1 MKGKKELFMLI
12 LGLVLYIVDMATDI
26 YVALQYKRAGEYG
39 WFAWT
44 LTFIIIPLL
53 ITSVVAWRQLNKKKG
68 CMKYIGL
75 YLIIPSVSIFFRF
88 KEEFEHWGQTYQK
101 NCPCGENY
109 KECNCRDC
117 KKYRKAI
124 SAARKSAYS
133 FAWLR
138 YVETFTESIPQWI
151 LQAYIMLSQL
161 SFPWY
166 TVLSASFSFLSLAW
180 SNTALEKARVIKDGH
195 SFGWKVTV
203 LHFTS
208 QLFVLGTRVFV
219 LVMFLYS
226 QGPGGFSILVIFWS
240 VGCFF
245 LMLLTCGYTICTMC
259 CGDAPCCETSLKKM
273 YKKLMLS
280 FLLTFY
286 VSEAVLETLGFHSIA
301 VKIFFHVIKC
311 MENFF
316 LAPFVLRAFPQYNYI
331 LVPVMFSLLGTSS
344 LFGLIALVVRHIIHR
359 REQSQDNPNTTNAQ
373 SNAYYL
379 PEPGTTSATNRA
391 LQV

>member
-12 LGLVLYIVDMATDI
+12 LGFALYIVDMVTDI
-26 YVALQYKRAGEYG
+26 IVASQYKRAGENG
-39 WFAWT
+39 WYAWT

-53 ITSVVAWRQLNKKKG
+53 ITSVVAWRQLNNEG
-68 CMKYIGL
+68 CC
-75 YLIIPSVSIFFRF
+75 LIIPSLSIFFRF
-88 KEEFEHWGQTYQK
+88 KEEYGHWKQTYHD
-101 NCPCGENY
+101 NLPCGENY
-109 KECNCRDC
+109 KECNCTDC
-117 KKYRKAI
+117 KKHRKAI
-124 SAARKSAYS
+124 SAARESAYE

-138 YVETFTESIPQWI
+138 YLETFTESTPQWI

-226 QGPGGFSILVIFWS
+226 HGPSNYFALVIFWL
-240 VGCFF
+240 VNCI
-245 LMLLTCGYTICTMC
+245 LLTLLTCGYTICTMC

-273 YKKLMLS
+273 FKKLMLS

-286 VSEAVLETLGFHSIA
+286 VSETVLETLGFHSIT

-316 LAPFVLRAFPQYNYI
+316 LALLVSSALPQYNYI

-344 LFGLIALVVRHIIHR
+344 VFGLVALVVRHTIHR

-379 PEPGTTSATNRA
+379 PEPGTTSAANRA

>member
-1 MKGKKELFMLI
+1 
-12 LGLVLYIVDMATDI
+12 
-26 YVALQYKRAGEYG
+26 
-39 WFAWT
+39 
-44 LTFIIIPLL
+44 
-53 ITSVVAWRQLNKKKG
+53 VAWRQLDKTKG
-68 CMKYIGL
+68 WMKYMEL
-75 YLIIPSVSIFFRF
+75 HLIIPSVSIFFRF

-117 KKYRKAI
+117 KRYRKAI
-124 SAARKSAYS
+124 SAARNSAYK
-133 FAWLR
+133 FAWLH
-138 YVETFTESIPQWI
+138 YVETFTESTPQWI
-151 LQAYIMLSQL
+151 LQAYIMLSQW

-180 SNTALEKARVIKDGH
+180 SNTTLEKARVIKDGH

-208 QLFVLGTRVFV
+208 QLFILATRVYI

-226 QGPGGFSILVIFWS
+226 QGPGNYFILVIFWL
-240 VGCFF
+240 VDCI
-245 LMLLTCGYTICTMC
+245 LLTLLTCGYTICTMC

-273 YKKLMLS
+273 FKKLMLS
-280 FLLTFY
+280 FVLTFY
-286 VSEAVLETLGFHSIA
+286 VSETVLETLGFHSIA

-311 MENFF
+311 MEN
-316 LAPFVLRAFPQYNYI
+316 AFMMSTGGDTQYNYI
-331 LVPVMFSLLGTSS
+331 LAPVTYSLFGTSS